1 MLEDITLLTAM
12 STHVKQK
19 LSKGENVYGT
29 CIVSTSPIWSRAVRD
44 LDLDFVFI
52 DTEHLPI
59 DRTELTYLCQIYAA
73 YGIAPIVR
81 IPSPDPYLACMVRD
95 AGAQGVLA
103 PYIEE
108 VSQVEQLVGA
118 TKYRPLKGKKLQ
130 QVIQKEEPLSPDLD
144 HYLKKYNQ
152 DCLCLINIESTA
164 GLENLNQL
172 LEVPGLDGV
181 VIGPHDLSINME
193 LPEQYE
199 HPDFK
204 SAVEQVITRTR
215 KHRKA
220 VGIHFPTGPER
231 QIEWAEKGANIIL
244 HSSDFFLFRDKLTE
258 DLQTIKKAIG
268 DKKVERT
275 NSDLAI

>member
-19 LSKGENVYGT
+19 LGKGENVYGT
-29 CIVSTSPIWSRAVRD
+29 CIVSTSPIWSQAVKG

-73 YGIAPIVR
+73 HGIAPVVR

-108 VSQVEQLVGA
+108 VSQVQQLVGA

-152 DCLCLINIESTA
+152 DCLCLINIESTV
-164 GLENLNQL
+164 GLDNLDHL

-204 SAVEQVITRTR
+204 AAVEQIINRTR
-215 KHRKA
+215 RHKKA

-258 DLQTIKKAIG
+258 DLQAIKKAIG
-268 DKKVERT
+268 DKAVERT

>member
-108 VSQVEQLVGA
+108 VFQVQQLVGA

-144 HYLKKYNQ
+144 HYLQKYNQ

-193 LPEQYE
+193 LPEEYD

-204 SAVEQVITRTR
+204 SAVEQVITSAK
-215 KHRKA
+215 KHKKA

-268 DKKVERT
+268 DKAVGGT
-275 NSDLAI
+275 HSDLVI

>member
-108 VSQVEQLVGA
+108 VFQVQQLVGA

-130 QVIQKEEPLSPDLD
+130 QVIQEEEPLSPDLD
-144 HYLKKYNQ
+144 QYLQKYNQ

>member
-59 DRTELTYLCQIYAA
+59 DRTELTYLCQIYVA
-73 YGIAPIVR
+73 YGIVPIVR
-81 IPSPDPYLACMVRD
+81 IPSPDPYLACMVCD

-108 VSQVEQLVGA
+108 VSQVQQLVGA

-152 DCLCLINIESTA
+152 DCLCLINIESTV

-204 SAVEQVITRTR
+204 SAVELVINRVR
-215 KHRKA
+215 KHKKA

-268 DKKVERT
+268 DKAVGGT
-275 NSDLAI
+275 HSDLVI

>member
-118 TKYRPLKGKKLQ
+118 TKYRPLKGRKLQ
-130 QVIQKEEPLSPDLD
+130 QVIQEEEPLSPDLD
-144 HYLKKYNQ
+144 QYLQKYNQ
-152 DCLCLINIESTA
+152 DCLCLINIESTV
-164 GLENLNQL
+164 GLENLNRL

-193 LPEQYE
+193 LPEEYD

-204 SAVEQVITRTR
+204 SAVEQVIASAK
-215 KHRKA
+215 KHKKA

-268 DKKVERT
+268 DKAVGGT
-275 NSDLAI
+275 HSDLVI

>member
-59 DRTELTYLCQIYAA
+59 DRTELTYLCQIYVA

-81 IPSPDPYLACMVRD
+81 IPSPDPYLACMVCD

-108 VSQVEQLVGA
+108 VSQVQQLVGA

-152 DCLCLINIESTA
+152 DCLCLINIESTV

-204 SAVEQVITRTR
+204 SAVELVINRAR
-215 KHRKA
+215 KHKKA

-268 DKKVERT
+268 DKAVGGT
-275 NSDLAI
+275 HSDLVI

>member
-108 VSQVEQLVGA
+108 VFQVQQLVGA

>member
-59 DRTELTYLCQIYAA
+59 DRTELTYLCQIYVA

-81 IPSPDPYLACMVRD
+81 IPSPDPYLACMVCD

-108 VSQVEQLVGA
+108 VSQVQQLVGA

-152 DCLCLINIESTA
+152 DCLCLINIESTV

-204 SAVEQVITRTR
+204 SAVELVITRAR
-215 KHRKA
+215 KHKKA

-268 DKKVERT
+268 DKAVGGT
-275 NSDLAI
+275 HSDLVI